1 MKKAAVFLA
10 DGFEE
15 IEALTP
21 VDMMKRAGI
30 EVTTVSIG
38 APEVRGSHDIIVKAD
53 KVLEEADLDSM
64 DLLLLPGGKGTELLE
79 NCEKLL
85 TLLKKADSEG
95 KFISAICAAP
105 RVIGKLGLL
114 KGERAICFPG
124 NESFLEGAEIAAGE
138 KSVRSGRF
146 VTARGMGAAIEFSAH
161 NIEQLL
167 GREKAQEILD
177 KIQF

>member
-21 VDMMKRAGI
+21 VDMMRRAGI
-30 EVTTVSIG
+30 EVTTVSIDG
-38 APEVRGSHDIIVKAD
+38 PEVRGSHDIIVKAD
-53 KVLEEADLDSM
+53 MVFEEADLDSM
-64 DLLLLPGGKGTELLE
+64 DLLLLPGGQGTKLLE

-85 TLLKKADSEG
+85 TFIKKADSEG

-114 KGERAICFPG
+114 KG
-124 NESFLEGAEIAAGE
+124 
-138 KSVRSGRF
+138 
-146 VTARGMGAAIEFSAH
+146 
-161 NIEQLL
+161 
-167 GREKAQEILD
+167 
-177 KIQF
+177 